1 MARTHSIESAH
12 HFAREAMRTTFH
24 IRIPGRGKP
33 AAQAAANECF
43 ERLEA
48 MENLLSRFIEGSDVW
63 QINHMQAGETLY
75 LSEECHECLLAAMD
89 AYQRTGGLFDVTLGR
104 RIEHRKSGAAGPP
117 PPAEGRLIIH
127 PDTPAVTCEA
137 PGREIDLGGI
147 GKGYAL
153 DRMAALLAEWDLDAA
168 LLSAGA
174 STLLAVGPEAWP
186 VDLAGDGASL
196 RIELR
201 RAALSASGTAIQGA
215 HVVDPRFDED
225 AAPPAIPWKRVWV
238 RAGTAALADAMS
250 TAALLMDPEELAEFA
265 ASPDGPDVVWVDDGT
280 EVRPAPAPN
289 P

>member
-1 MARTHSIESAH
+1 MASIHPIDSAY
-12 HFAREAMRTTFH
+12 HFAHEAMRTTFH
-24 IRIPGRGKP
+24 IRIPGCEKP

-104 RIEHRKSGAAGPP
+104 RIEHRKSGADGPP
-117 PPAEGRLIIH
+117 PPVEGRLIVH

-153 DRMAALLAEWDLDAA
+153 DRMAALLSEWDLDSA

-174 STLLAVGPEAWP
+174 STLLVVGAEAWP
-186 VDLAGDGASL
+186 VDLTGDGASQ
-196 RIELR
+196 RIELYQ
-201 RAALSASGTAIQGA
+201 AALSASGTGIQGA
-215 HVVDPRFDED
+215 HVIDPRFDED
-225 AAPPAIPWKRVWV
+225 AAPPSIPWKRVWV
-238 RAGTAALADAMS
+238 RTRTAALADAMS
-250 TAALLMDPEELAEFA
+250 TAALLMAPEELAEFA
-265 ASPDGPDVVWVDDGT
+265 ASPDGPAAVWVDDGN
-280 EVRPAPAPN
+280 EVRPISTPN